1 MKFRFYFFFSFFS
14 LLFLFYP
21 GDSDLFRIF
30 AFNRDLFAKKEVVE
44 NTDISIPLLINSSY
58 QPTLSA
64 EGVYIVD
71 KNSFTPIFEKNSNNK
86 LYPASTTKIITAL
99 VAYDIYDLNRAVTIN
114 KIPEEG
120 QMMGLVPGERISV
133 EYLLYGTLIHSGNDA
148 AYALAYEYGYD
159 KFIDLMNKKAQELQ
173 MKDTHFENPV
183 GYDSASQYT
192 TSFDLALAA
201 RELLGN
207 KYLSKIVSIKEIT
220 ISDLDFK
227 YFHSLSNINKLLGEI
242 SGIGGVKTGYT
253 EEAGENL
260 VSFYK
265 HGNNKE
271 YIIVIMKSEDR
282 FQDTINSV
290 DWINS
295 NIKYVTLN

>member
-1 MKFRFYFFFSFFS
+1 MKFRFYFFFTFFS

-30 AFNRDLFAKKEVVE
+30 AFNKDLFAKKEIIE
-44 NTDISIPLLINSSY
+44 NSNISIPLLINSSF
-58 QPTLSA
+58 QPILSA
-64 EGVYIVD
+64 EGSYIVD
-71 KNSFTPIFEKNSNNK
+71 KNSFTPIFEKNSTMR

-99 VAYDIYDLNRAVTIN
+99 VAYDVYDLNKIITIS
-114 KIPEEG
+114 KIPDEG

-133 EYLLYGTLIHSGNDA
+133 EYLLYGILIHSGNDA

-159 KFIDLMNKKAQELQ
+159 KFIDLMNKKAQELN
-173 MKDTHFENPV
+173 MKDTHFENPI
-183 GYDSASQYT
+183 GYDSVSQYT
-192 TSFDLALAA
+192 TAFDLALSA
-201 RELLGN
+201 REILDN

-220 ISDLDFK
+220 ISDSDFK
-227 YFHSLSNINKLLGEI
+227 YFHALSNINKLLGEV

-265 HGNNKE
+265 HGINKE

-282 FQDTINSV
+282 FQDSLNAI
-290 DWINS
+290 DWINT
-295 NIKYVTLN
+295 NIEYVTLN

>member
-30 AFNRDLFAKKEVVE
+30 AFNRELFEKKEVVE
-44 NTDISIPLLINSSY
+44 NTNISIPLLINSSY

-64 EGVYIVD
+64 EGSYIVD
-71 KNSFTPIFEKNSNNK
+71 KNSFTPIFEKNSNKK

-99 VAYDIYDLNRAVTIN
+99 VAYDIYDLNKIITIS
-114 KIPEEG
+114 KIPDEG
-120 QMMGLVPGERISV
+120 QMMGLVPEERISV

-148 AYALAYEYGYD
+148 AYALANEYGYD
-159 KFIDLMNKKAQELQ
+159 KFIELMNKKAQELQ

-183 GYDSASQYT
+183 GYDSTKQYT
-192 TSFDLALAA
+192 TAFDLALAS
-201 RELLGN
+201 RELLEN

-220 ISDLDFK
+220 ISDIDFK

-271 YIIVIMKSEDR
+271 YIIVIMKSQDR
-282 FQDTINSV
+282 FQDTIDTVS
-290 DWINS
+290 WINS

>member
-71 KNSFTPIFEKNSNNK
+71 KNSFTPIFEKNSNKK

-99 VAYDIYDLNRAVTIN
+99 VAYDIYDLNKAVTIN

-148 AYALAYEYGYD
+148 AYALANEYGHD
-159 KFIDLMNKKAQELQ
+159 KFIELMNKKAQELQ

-183 GYDSASQYT
+183 GYDSAPQYT

-201 RELLGN
+201 RELLEN

>member
-1 MKFRFYFFFSFFS
+1 MKFRFYFFFTFFS

-71 KNSFTPIFEKNSNNK
+71 KNSFTPIFEQNSTKK

-99 VAYDIYDLNRAVTIN
+99 VAYDIYDLNKIITIN

-133 EYLLYGTLIHSGNDA
+133 EYLLYGTLIHSGNDS
-148 AYALAYEYGYD
+148 AYALAHEYGYD
-159 KFIDLMNKKAQELQ
+159 KFIELMNKKAQELQ

-183 GYDSASQYT
+183 GYDSARQYT

-201 RELLGN
+201 RELLEN

-220 ISDLDFK
+220 ISDIDFK
-227 YFHSLSNINKLLGEI
+227 YFHVLSNINKLLGEI

-282 FQDTINSV
+282 FQDTINTVS
-290 DWINS
+290 WIDS

>member
-1 MKFRFYFFFSFFS
+1 MKFRFYFFFTFFS

-44 NTDISIPLLINSSY
+44 NTDISIPLLINSSF

-71 KNSFTPIFEKNSNNK
+71 KNSFTPIFEKNSGKK

-99 VAYDIYDLNRAVTIN
+99 VAYDVYDLNKIITIN
-114 KIPEEG
+114 KIPDEG

-148 AYALAYEYGYD
+148 AYALAYDYGYD

-173 MKDTHFENPV
+173 MKNTHFENPV
-183 GYDSASQYT
+183 GYDSARQYT

-201 RELLGN
+201 RELLEN

-220 ISDLDFK
+220 ISDADFK
-227 YFHSLSNINKLLGEI
+227 YFHVLSNINKLLGEI

-265 HGNNKE
+265 HGGSQE

-282 FQDTINSV
+282 FQDTINTVS
-290 DWINS
+290 WINS

>member
-30 AFNRDLFAKKEVVE
+30 AFNRELFAKKEIVE
-44 NTDISIPLLINSSY
+44 NNNISIPLLINSSL
-58 QPTLSA
+58 QPILSA
-64 EGVYIVD
+64 EGSYIVD
-71 KNSFTPIFEKNSNNK
+71 KNSFTPIFERNSTK
-86 LYPASTTKIITAL
+86 RLYPASTTKIITAL
-99 VAYDIYDLNRAVTIN
+99 VAYDVYDLNKIITIS
-114 KIPEEG
+114 KIPDEG

-159 KFIDLMNKKAQELQ
+159 KFIDLMNKKAQELN

-183 GYDSASQYT
+183 GYDSDSQYT
-192 TSFDLALAA
+192 TAFDLALSA
-201 RELLGN
+201 REILDN

-220 ISDLDFK
+220 ISDSDFK
-227 YFHSLSNINKLLGEI
+227 YFHALSNINKLLGEV

-265 HGNNKE
+265 HGDNKE

-282 FQDTINSV
+282 FQDSLNTI
-290 DWINS
+290 DWINT
-295 NIKYVTLN
+295 NIEYVTLN